1 MHLSSPAIQAKTKA
15 VALALMLVALWL
27 LIRGYH
33 GLSGDGQIY
42 AFQALARIHPQL
54 ATDLY
59 LQNTSQDQFTIF
71 SPLYAWVIGN
81 LGLAD
86 AARLLSVLF
95 TAWLFAAA
103 WSLVRTIAGRDAAWL
118 AAALL
123 LIVAGDYG
131 GSGVFR
137 LSEQFMTARL
147 PAEALIVTAL
157 ACHVQG
163 RKRFALLL
171 ATGALLVHP
180 LIALPG
186 LIFLL
191 CMGSAV
197 PRERFGCHRGGVGD
211 SCHGGRRD
219 PAAGGLSRID
229 RHGRGLAASRAG
241 TLAISVLAAMVG
253 SRLGRKHAAIH
264 LFGVHRDG
272 RTGLADS
279 QTLPGS
285 GARGS
290 LRIGGGAHRQPHR
303 PGRHPGPGSGMAM
316 GVDYRVHQR
325 RAASRHRIASVARR
339 EMRSTVRDIAGVGL
353 DLGTRRW
360 NGLCLACIGIVGSA
374 NAYQRSRSSLLA
386 MAVCGAWH
394 RHPDVD
400 TDQILDDPPASD
412 SSNRTRTAWRGA
424 DSRTSS
430 D

>member
-71 SPLYAWVIGN
+71 SPLYAWFIGN

-163 RKRFALLL
+163 REAIR
-171 ATGALLVHP
+171 
-180 LIALPG
+180 LIAGDGGTVSPPSHSAAR
-186 LIFLL
+186 IDFLAL
-191 CMGSAV
+191 HGVAV
-197 PRERFGCHRGGVGD
+197 P
-211 SCHGGRRD
+211 
-219 PAAGGLSRID
+219 A
-229 RHGRGLAASRAG
+229 
-241 TLAISVLAAMVG
+241 
-253 SRLGRKHAAIH
+253 
-264 LFGVHRDG
+264 
-272 RTGLADS
+272 
-279 QTLPGS
+279 
-285 GARGS
+285 
-290 LRIGGGAHRQPHR
+290 
-303 PGRHPGPGSGMAM
+303 
-316 GVDYRVHQR
+316 
-325 RAASRHRIASVARR
+325 
-339 EMRSTVRDIAGVGL
+339 
-353 DLGTRRW
+353 
-360 NGLCLACIGIVGSA
+360 
-374 NAYQRSRSSLLA
+374 
-386 MAVCGAWH
+386 
-394 RHPDVD
+394 
-400 TDQILDDPPASD
+400 
-412 SSNRTRTAWRGA
+412 
-424 DSRTSS
+424 
-430 D
+430 